1 MFDALVGIENSLDQ
15 GNVDELAIGVI
26 ISQLVRSVEADY
38 GSELIEF
45 NGTTLDEARKSLQEV
60 DTQLIQSAK
69 IEVSKAALNNSHHL
83 SVTLLDASRS

>member
-1 MFDALVGIENSLDQ
+1 MSLVGIENSLDQ

-45 NGTTLDEARKSLQEV
+45 NGTTLDEHVSHCKKL
-60 DTQLIQSAK
+60 DTKLFIPLK
-69 IEVSKAALNNSHHL
+69 L
-83 SVTLLDASRS
+83 R